1 MTFSIEK
8 YVVRVI
14 RAKSTYQFQSDNGCK
29 RNLLDNE
36 GVKVGVLAKG
46 GFRRGRKV
54 LLLEF
59 TSDWVLMAEDEVQL
73 HHRKHCQNEM
83 TSEQRMFYL
92 SARASVVRSE
102 HHNPRGSI

>member
-1 MTFSIEK
+1 
-8 YVVRVI
+8 
-14 RAKSTYQFQSDNGCK
+14 
-29 RNLLDNE
+29 
-36 GVKVGVLAKG
+36 
-46 GFRRGRKV
+46 V

-92 SARASVVRSE
+92 SARANVVRSE
-102 HHNPRGSI
+102 HHNPRGGI

>member
-1 MTFSIEK
+1 
-8 YVVRVI
+8 
-14 RAKSTYQFQSDNGCK
+14 
-29 RNLLDNE
+29 
-36 GVKVGVLAKG
+36 
-46 GFRRGRKV
+46 V

-59 TSDWVLMAEDEVQL
+59 TSDWVLMVEDEVQL

-102 HHNPRGSI
+102 HHNPRGGIREFLPTGLEAILKKFDVTTITVPTLLVLDLI